1 MKIVVIIIIVLIV
14 LYSLNK
20 LIIYRLKKD
29 IIYKKL
35 KELNRF
41 YFFVDIPKK
50 IIINEYVNS
59 KKSLLKY
66 NFQEKV
72 LFLINTNQDN
82 LLIYIQDIYHNRKYL
97 KEYNKEYLNIL
108 NSINYNKLKKYYLK
122 KLLNKIKLKP
132 KINFSLKIK
141 VIYKNY
147 NVYSIYTY
155 DELLLLVKKLKDVK
169 LRKELKR
176 KFMKQERSKM
186 SNSLR
191 YDVLKRDNFKC
202 CVCGYGS
209 LDNVKLHVDHIIP
222 VSRGGKTKLDNLQTL
237 CDRCNLGK
245 SDKV

>member
-1 MKIVVIIIIVLIV
+1 MKIVVIIIINLII

-20 LIIYRLKKD
+20 LIIFKLKKD
-29 IIYKKL
+29 KIYLKL
-35 KELNRF
+35 QELNRF

-66 NFQEKV
+66 NFQEKI
-72 LFLINTNQDN
+72 LSLINSNSFN

-97 KEYNKEYLNIL
+97 KEYNKEYLSIL
-108 NSINYNKLKKYYLK
+108 NSINYNFIKKYYLN

-147 NVYSIYTY
+147 KVYRIYTY
-155 DELLLLVKKLKDVK
+155 DNLLLLVKKLKDVK

-186 SNSLR
+186 TDGLR

-222 VSRGGKTKLDNLQTL
+222 ISKGGKTKLDNLQTL
-237 CDRCNLGK
+237 CERCNLGK
-245 SDKV
+245 SDKL